1 MIELY
6 DIWKHKDIDKIIIKN
21 HFMLTKDKYYRL
33 INELEKNNC
42 KILFDLNQN
51 GIMQLKKDDCIIQIN
66 MYRNVVITNL
76 NHPKKEKTIL
86 KRSFI
91 SFEELI
97 AIINNVRIHTGK
109 GKYIKKSI

>member
-6 DIWKHKDIDKIIIKN
+6 DIWKHKDLDKIIIKN
-21 HFMLTKDKYYRL
+21 NFMLTKEKYNYL

-42 KILFDLNQN
+42 KVLLPLNKN
-51 GIMQLKKDDCIIQIN
+51 GIMQVKKDDCVIQIN
-66 MYRNVVITNL
+66 MYRNFVITNL
-76 NHPKKEKTIL
+76 KHPKKGKTIL
-86 KRSFI
+86 KRAFI